1 MSIKGEDLY
10 NYASDLYE
18 LNKADSEEIIL
29 RQVSGRAYYGAFL
42 FARDKAGLTS
52 TSADVHKMTSNYW
65 RVRREDVANHLDDL
79 KKKRT
84 EADYQI
90 KDDYNA
96 ADAGKSLKLAKKII
110 TKLSS

>member
-1 MSIKGEDLY
+1 
-10 NYASDLYE
+10 
-18 LNKADSEEIIL
+18 
-29 RQVSGRAYYGAFL
+29 
-42 FARDKAGLTS
+42 
-52 TSADVHKMTSNYW
+52 MTSNYW